1 MAAKIPKKPVKLSK
15 EDKALVADIKS
26 AAEALQGTQHNPI
39 QFLPVIRFLAPI
51 IARIA
56 ARYAIRLIN
65 KQLAKKLKT
74 KQIDEATAASAERV
88 ASIAAKIAL
97 RKS

>member
-1 MAAKIPKKPVKLSK
+1 MSKPTKKTLKLTK
-15 EDKALVADIKS
+15 EDKVQ
-26 AAEALQGTQHNPI
+26 AAELKAALEALNAGQHNPI
-39 QFLPVIRFLAPI
+39 NFLAVVRFLAPI

-65 KQLAKKLKT
+65 KKIQRKLGKKL
-74 KQIDEATAASAERV
+74 IDETVANSAERI
-88 ASIAAKIAL
+88 AAIAAKIAL

>member
-1 MAAKIPKKPVKLSK
+1 MAGKTSTKVMKLSK
-15 EDKALVADIKS
+15 EDKALLAEIKS

-65 KQLAKKLKT
+65 KQLEKKLKQ
-74 KQIDEATAASAERV
+74 KKIDETTAATAERI